1 MIRFYQGSIQKYYM
15 VKKKK
20 PPKNTDNSWKE
31 YLELLRQWIHTFESL
46 QRINTELQIKYLE
59 LMGKALSDSKNINM
73 ISQLVEN
80 WQKLTSQ
87 FWQEQLMYKR

>member
-1 MIRFYQGSIQKYYM
+1 V

-20 PPKNTDNSWKE
+20 VTKNTDNSWKE

-46 QRINTELQIKYLE
+46 QKINTELQIKYLE
-59 LMGKALSDSKNINM
+59 LMGKALSDSKNIDM
-73 ISQLVEN
+73 TRQLVES

-87 FWQEQLMYKR
+87 FWQEQLTPKK

>member
-1 MIRFYQGSIQKYYM
+1 M

-20 PPKNTDNSWKE
+20 LPKNTDNSWKE

>member
-1 MIRFYQGSIQKYYM
+1 M

-20 PPKNTDNSWKE
+20 AIKNTDNSWKE

-46 QRINTELQIKYLE
+46 QKINTELQIKYLE
-59 LMGKALSDSKNINM
+59 LMGKALSDSKNIGM
-73 ISQLVEN
+73 TSQLVES

-87 FWQEQLMYKR
+87 FWQEQLTDKK

>member
-1 MIRFYQGSIQKYYM
+1 MSHM
-15 VKKKK
+15 VKRKKAI
-20 PPKNTDNSWKE
+20 KNTGNSWKE

-59 LMGKALSDSKNINM
+59 LMGKALGDSKNIDM
-73 ISQLVEN
+73 TRQLVEN

-87 FWQEQLMYKR
+87 FWQEQLRTKDSRILDA

>member
-1 MIRFYQGSIQKYYM
+1 M